1 MNKLIRAASMLSL
14 GTASLALTNHT
25 AVAQDTG
32 RPWQLS
38 AALSGFYDDNIYTAP
53 SKDPTTGLK
62 NPAKVDSFGF
72 EVKPSIKY
80 AITPQDG
87 TSLSFQY
94 TYSARYYEHRPAG
107 NDNWDQS
114 HFVNLSGKHTVSP
127 RLSLEAYDRFAYTQ
141 ESAQDGVQG
150 ATVLPFR
157 TKGSNISNHGGV
169 AAAVELATSL
179 SAVVGYRNDYY
190 NYEDVSYK
198 ARLNRIEHNP
208 SLDLRYQL
216 DPTLTA
222 FVGYRYGL
230 VDYNSGL
237 LLAPGLPSSLRDSQ
251 SHYITAGADKSFS
264 DNLKASLR
272 GGVQIVDY
280 TKSSRKSDVSPY
292 VDANLTYVFQPGSSA
307 QVGVRHEHNATDVFN
322 PTPITNE
329 VVQDQESTTS
339 YLQLTHAVTARIT
352 AKGLFQYQNSKYVG
366 GAVNG
371 KTEDL
376 YTAGLTLSYMVT
388 SNVFVDASYNYDRL
402 ISEAISFREF
412 TRNRVSL
419 GVRGTF

>member
-38 AALSGFYDDNIYTAP
+38 AALNGFYDDNIYTAP
-53 SKDPTTGLK
+53 SKDPATGLK

-72 EVKPSIKY
+72 EVKPSVKY
-80 AITPQDG
+80 AITPEDG

-94 TYSARYYEHRPAG
+94 TYSARYYEGRPPG
-107 NDNWDQS
+107 NNKWDQS
-114 HFVNLSGKHTVSP
+114 HFVNLAGKHTVSP

-141 ESAQDGVQG
+141 EPEQQG

-157 TKGSNISNHGGV
+157 TKGNNTSNHGGV
-169 AAAVELATSL
+169 AAVVELATSL
-179 SAVVGYRNDYY
+179 SAVVSYRNDYFS
-190 NYEDVSYK
+190 YEDASYK

-208 SLDLRYQL
+208 SLDLRYQI

-237 LLAPGLPSSLRDSQ
+237 FLDPGTNLLPSSLRDSQ
-251 SHYITAGADKSFS
+251 SHYITAGADKNFS
-264 DNLKASLR
+264 DNLKATVR
-272 GGVQIVDY
+272 GGVQIIDY
-280 TKSSRKSDVSPY
+280 TKTARKTEVSPY

-322 PTPITNE
+322 PTPLTNE

-339 YLQLTHAVTARIT
+339 YLLLTHAVTARIT
-352 AKGLFQYQNSKYVG
+352 AKGVFQYQNSSYVG

-376 YTAGLTLSYMVT
+376 ITAGLTLSYMIST
-388 SNVFVDASYNYDRL
+388 NVYVDASYNYDRL
-402 ISEAISFREF
+402 KSEAIAFREF
-412 TRNRVSL
+412 SRNRVSL